1 MLLAAALMAASGAT
15 ATVAD
20 MRHHRRVLIVAA
32 PSESD
37 VRRIAQRASLDAMP
51 KELDDR
57 VVTVVELTGDTV
69 RGAADSAAALR
80 TRWRLPKAA
89 FGVVLVGK
97 DGHAALR
104 RAEPIDR
111 TTLVATIDAMPMRRA
126 GQR

>member
-1 MLLAAALMAASGAT
+1 MLLAAAMAA

-20 MRHHRRVLIVAA
+20 MRHQRRVLIVAA
-32 PSESD
+32 ASEAD
-37 VRRIAQRASLDAMP
+37 VRWVAQRSMLDGMTQA
-51 KELDDR
+51 LDDR
-57 VVTVVELTGDTV
+57 DVTVVEVTGDTV

-89 FGVVLVGK
+89 FGVVLIGK

-111 TTLVATIDAMPMRRA
+111 ATLVATIDAMPMRRA

>member
-1 MLLAAALMAASGAT
+1 MIMLAAAIAAAS
-15 ATVAD
+15 VAE
-20 MRHHRRVLIVAA
+20 MRHQRRVLIVAA
-32 PSESD
+32 PSETD
-37 VRRIAQRASLDAMP
+37 ARRIAQRAALDAMP
-51 KELDDR
+51 KELGDR
-57 VVTVVELTGDTV
+57 DVTVVELTGDTV

>member
-1 MLLAAALMAASGAT
+1 MLLAAALAA

-20 MRHHRRVLIVAA
+20 MRHQRRVLIVAA
-32 PSESD
+32 PSETD
-37 VRRIAQRASLDAMP
+37 ARRIAQRASLDAMP
-51 KELDDR
+51 KQLDDR
-57 VVTVVELTGDTV
+57 DVTVVEITGDTV
-69 RGAADSAAALR
+69 SGAADSAAALR

-111 TTLVATIDAMPMRRA
+111 ATLVATIDAMPMRRA